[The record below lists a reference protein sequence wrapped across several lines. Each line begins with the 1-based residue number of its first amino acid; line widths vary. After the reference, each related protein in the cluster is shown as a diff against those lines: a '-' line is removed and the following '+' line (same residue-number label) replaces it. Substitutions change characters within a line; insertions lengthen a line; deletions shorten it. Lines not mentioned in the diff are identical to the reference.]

1 MISSVGKNELV
12 LMSRSENG
20 ILIAWKLELLFLPL
34 KVSISNLKVKNLRVP
49 AVSLKILYGIVTLVL
64 FCI

>member
-1 MISSVGKNELV
+1 
-12 LMSRSENG
+12 MSRSENG

>member
-1 MISSVGKNELV
+1 VISSVGKNELV